1 MRAGGQSEGWKTM
14 GTDAGLDDFGL
25 ARDIGRMTRHLMV
38 VLLIIGVVATIVLL
52 PRDDFGPTN
61 LLGALLA
68 LLSAI
73 GLVLQRLGQTSLVI
87 AGIIWGGWLLV
98 SLWIYLVL
106 GVRTPALYSYPVYIM
121 LAGWMLGR
129 PQALLMSVLS
139 IINLLTVYW
148 LEASGRLHF
157 ETVRIPFD
165 YLIVTLAVIVL
176 AAVFAVYVSEGFR
189 RQYRRQTELADTL
202 RSRVAELHRAEARAA
217 QLFLSNPLPCMVSRL
232 ADGLIREVN
241 DAWVR
246 DLGWSR
252 DEIVGKTAMDFGFWQ
267 SAEERLQVMEALVS
281 KRQAPLRA
289 MQMTNQ
295 RGEARSYLISGELI
309 EFEGEQQVL
318 STLFDQTQRLQ
329 AEAEVRRLNATLET
343 RVEERTAELK
353 KVIGDLRDTQEELLH
368 SERLASLGSLVAGI
382 SHDLNTPIGNTLTVA
397 TTLQDRVREFNATMA
412 KGELKKSALLD
423 FLHVT
428 EEMGDLLVR
437 SCRRAAELVA
447 SFKQVAA
454 DQASERRRVFD
465 LKELV
470 DDVLMTLRPTYK
482 HQPWTFASDIPE
494 GVACDSFP
502 GPLGQVLSNLVQN
515 ACVHGLAEQSAGRI
529 EISASH
535 PVEGWLRLTVRDDG
549 CGMDPGTLARVFD
562 PFFTTRLGRGGSGL
576 GLSVSYRIVTSLLG
590 GAISVESEPGKGTC
604 FTVMFPVKAPSSL

>member
-1 MRAGGQSEGWKTM
+1 M